1 MDLWQRTMIRLA
13 RSERVTDLM
22 QRHGGATALARRFV
36 VVGGPEA
43 AVATACRLR
52 DRRGIS
58 ASLSYLGEYVS
69 DPVLIERTV
78 EASLAVSQ
86 LLGAAG
92 LDVQVSVD
100 STAIGELASPDLCRA
115 NAGRIARSVAA
126 QPLAGRN
133 FLMLD
138 MEDLSLVESTLRLQ
152 SHLLDHGLPAAVTL
166 QARLR
171 RTVRDLESVLTRSPA
186 VRLVKGAFPRGPEDD
201 HQGKAAIERSYLS
214 LARTML
220 SPPAREAGLHPVFAT
235 HDDGLIGRV
244 AGLAREMG
252 VPQDGYEFE
261 MLYGA
266 HREGEQRLR
275 AEGYAVRLY
284 VPFGVA
290 WWPYA
295 VRRVGEHPRNALL
308 LGRSLARQR
317 RTGVL
322 LLQPD
327 VVRWTSS
334 TVTRSPITRR
344 PLLIFDGE
352 CGFCTACATWA
363 QRRLGNADVLPGQR
377 VNVATYGLTA
387 RDVSAAAWWID
398 SAGQVHRGHRAIG
411 RALRACGGWWTVVGW
426 ACLIPPFS
434 WVAWAV
440 YGLVARFRHR
450 LPGSTPACHMTSD
463 DRSGRAQL
471 ADSGKD

>member
-1 MDLWQRTMIRLA
+1 MDLWQQTMIRLA
-13 RSERVTDLM
+13 RSERVTGLM

-43 AVATACRLR
+43 AVAAARRLR

-69 DPVLIERTV
+69 DPVLIDRTV
-78 EASLAVSQ
+78 EASLAVTR

-100 STAIGELASPDLCRA
+100 PTAIGQLASADLCRA
-115 NAGRIARSVAA
+115 NAERIARSVAS
-126 QPLAGRN
+126 QPAAGRN

-138 MEDLSLVESTLRLQ
+138 MEDLSLVEPTLRLQ
-152 SHLLDHGLPAAVTL
+152 AHLLDQGLPAAVTL

-171 RTVRDLESVLTRSPA
+171 RTEGDLESVLTRAAA
-186 VRLVKGAFPRGPEDD
+186 VRLVKGAFPRGPEYD
-201 HQGKAAIERSYLS
+201 HQGKVAIERSYLA
-214 LARTML
+214 LARMML

-235 HDDGLIGRV
+235 HDDRLIRRI
-244 AGLAREMG
+244 AGLARKMG

-261 MLYGA
+261 FLYGA
-266 HREGEQRLR
+266 HREGERRLR

-308 LGRSLARQR
+308 LGRS
-317 RTGVL
+317 
-322 LLQPD
+322 
-327 VVRWTSS
+327 VVRRGQTGSA
-334 TVTRSPITRR
+334 TPPRSRAEPALTELHTGSVSMNR
-344 PLLIFDGE
+344 PLLIFDGD
-352 CGFCTACATWA
+352 CGFCTTCATWA
-363 QRRLGNADVLPGQR
+363 GRRLQDVDVVPGQR

-387 RDVSAAAWWID
+387 RDVSEAAWWVD
-398 SAGQVHRGHRAIG
+398 ERGGVYRGHRAIG
-411 RALRACGGWWTVVGW
+411 KALQACGGWWRTVGW
-426 ACLIPPFS
+426 LCLHPPFS
-434 WVAWAV
+434 WAAWAG

-450 LPGSTPACHMTSD
+450 LPGGTPACRLT
-463 DRSGRAQL
+463 
-471 ADSGKD
+471 